1 MKKLKMILALTMI
14 VALLAGNLPAAVAAG
29 APTFEVGTAE
39 AKAGETVEVQV
50 YMKDSPGICSLSL
63 DVACPGLT
71 LVGFAAGEM
80 SVVGPQPTALAA
92 GVKDAFKIVMALL
105 DNVSGSRTMA
115 TLTFEIKEDAAPGFY
130 PIEISYDPDDV
141 YGVDPSTYME
151 TNVDFDVVNGG
162 ITVQAD
168 AVAVAGVS
176 LDKNA
181 LSLKLGDSAQLT
193 AAVSPA
199 DAANKNVFWSSSNEA
214 VATVDPYG
222 RVIAVAEGTAV
233 VTVTTEDG
241 GKTAQCTVTVSCA
254 HAGGEATC
262 TDKAVCVICGKEYGE
277 AKGHQL
283 TKHDKVDADHTKAGN
298 IEYWTCDVCG
308 KYFADAAATS
318 EITKEETV
326 IAQIPHSFASAW
338 KNDAGQ
344 HWKECSCGAKK
355 EVAAHQYDGPADA
368 SCNVCDYNRTVV
380 HNWDSEYSFDGSK
393 HWIECSHCDQIK
405 GEEAHKGGA
414 ATCTDKAVCEVCGQ
428 AYGEAKGHKLTKHD
442 KVNADHLNAGN
453 IEYWTCDVCGKY
465 FADAAATN
473 EITKEDTVIERIPHS
488 FASSWKNDAE
498 QHWKECS
505 CGAKKEVAAHQ
516 YDGPADASCNVC
528 DYNRT
533 VVHNWDSDYSY
544 DAEKHWIECSHC
556 DQIKGEEAHKG
567 GAATCTDK
575 AVCEVCGQAYGEAK
589 GHKLTKHDKVDAD
602 HTKAGN
608 IEYWTCDVCGKYF
621 ADAAATSEIT
631 KEDTVIAQ
639 LPHSFASAW
648 KNDAE
653 QHWKECSCGAK
664 KEVAAHKYDGPAD
677 ATCNECGYNRTVVHN
692 WDSDYSYDAEKHWIE
707 CSHCDEIKGEEAHK
721 GGKATCTDKAVC
733 EVCGQAYGEAKGHK
747 LTKHDK
753 VDADHTK
760 AGNIEYWTCDV
771 CGKYFA
777 DAAATNEIT
786 KEDTVIAQ
794 LPHSYSDAW
803 KNDAEQHWKECSCG
817 AKKEVADHQY
827 DGPADAYCNICDYNR
842 TVVHDWDSE
851 YSFDAEKHWIECSH
865 CDEIKGEEAHKG
877 GEATCT
883 DKAVCEVCGQSYGE
897 LAECDFSVEKA
908 EAKYLKEEATCV
920 APAVYYKSCAVCG
933 EAGTETFTLGEV
945 DADNHVGETEL
956 KGKLDATCTEDGY
969 TGDTCCVSC
978 GAKLA
983 EGEVIPAAHKL
994 EKIGHK
1000 DATHTADGNIEHYA
1014 CAVCEKLYADSSAAK
1029 EVTAEEV
1036 VIPMIPHDYKPG
1048 QDEENHF
1055 EVCECG
1061 DKINVEAHTGDW
1073 TIIKEAEV
1081 GVAGSKERVCT
1092 KCGYK
1097 QVVEI
1102 PAIGTPSTGDESNLV
1117 LWMALMV
1124 ISACGMTLSCLM
1136 IPRKKGKY
1144 LR

>member
-1 MKKLKMILALTMI
+1 M
-14 VALLAGNLPAAVAAG
+14 
-29 APTFEVGTAE
+29 
-39 AKAGETVEVQV
+39 
-50 YMKDSPGICSLSL
+50 
-63 DVACPGLT
+63 
-71 LVGFAAGEM
+71 
-80 SVVGPQPTALAA
+80 
-92 GVKDAFKIVMALL
+92 
-105 DNVSGSRTMA
+105 
-115 TLTFEIKEDAAPGFY
+115 
-130 PIEISYDPDDV
+130 
-141 YGVDPSTYME
+141 
-151 TNVDFDVVNGG
+151 
-162 ITVQAD
+162 
-168 AVAVAGVS
+168 
-176 LDKNA
+176 
-181 LSLKLGDSAQLT
+181 
-193 AAVSPA
+193 
-199 DAANKNVFWSSSNEA
+199 
-214 VATVDPYG
+214 
-222 RVIAVAEGTAV
+222 
-233 VTVTTEDG
+233 
-241 GKTAQCTVTVSCA
+241 
-254 HAGGEATC
+254 
-262 TDKAVCVICGKEYGE
+262 
-277 AKGHQL
+277 
-283 TKHDKVDADHTKAGN
+283 
-298 IEYWTCDVCG
+298 
-308 KYFADAAATS
+308 
-318 EITKEETV
+318 
-326 IAQIPHSFASAW
+326 
-338 KNDAGQ
+338 
-344 HWKECSCGAKK
+344 
-355 EVAAHQYDGPADA
+355 
-368 SCNVCDYNRTVV
+368 
-380 HNWDSEYSFDGSK
+380 
-393 HWIECSHCDQIK
+393 
-405 GEEAHKGGA
+405 
-414 ATCTDKAVCEVCGQ
+414 
-428 AYGEAKGHKLTKHD
+428 
-442 KVNADHLNAGN
+442 
-453 IEYWTCDVCGKY
+453 
-465 FADAAATN
+465 
-473 EITKEDTVIERIPHS
+473 
-488 FASSWKNDAE
+488 
-498 QHWKECS
+498 
-505 CGAKKEVAAHQ
+505 
-516 YDGPADASCNVC
+516 
-528 DYNRT
+528 
-533 VVHNWDSDYSY
+533 
-544 DAEKHWIECSHC
+544 
-556 DQIKGEEAHKG
+556 
-567 GAATCTDK
+567 
-575 AVCEVCGQAYGEAK
+575 
-589 GHKLTKHDKVDAD
+589 
-602 HTKAGN
+602 
-608 IEYWTCDVCGKYF
+608 
-621 ADAAATSEIT
+621 
-631 KEDTVIAQ
+631 IAQ

-1055 EVCECG
+1055 EACECG